1 MPSSQTTGQPQ
12 QQPQQQASLAAAAA
26 VAVASEFVA
35 PQPPPQPP
43 PPAQPQPQQL
53 TTTTTTAA
61 AAATTKTTKSNSDG
75 NPTATAAAA
84 AAVVEHA
91 HLRPH
96 GPLSRPSVALSE
108 EIMSLY
114 QLINSKYSEERRR
127 RQPGPKYNDGYDDRH
142 GHYLVFTGEVIW
154 GRYTVQGVL
163 GRGSFGTVLKCFD
176 EKHQEQVAAKVIRN
190 GEYFY
195 NQGLME
201 VDIVAR
207 LNSLPILE
215 NLVVRLGKVFVW
227 KGHLVLVFEMLS
239 MNLFQLIQRTNHNGV
254 SLDLTRKFAYQ
265 LMLVLRQLEQ
275 HNPPIIHC
283 DVKPENVVLRD
294 PSRSSIRLIDFGS
307 ACYLHQGA
315 KLYKYVQS
323 RFYRSVEVILE
334 LGYDTAIDRWS
345 LACMLVELHT
355 GVPLFAGKNESDQLA
370 RFIGV
375 LGPLPDDMIER
386 SAKKDVFFLDSR
398 QSQRGALPQQATGRG
413 RSPVMTA
420 STQQRE
426 HVASPSPVIAA
437 EVLNSLSATSSIS
450 AVTAASTA
458 PAWSYTDNAAAAT
471 TIFGAPPPQQQ
482 QQEQQALAA
491 EAGGA
496 ATATA
501 AEGRQGCRTSLSGGG
516 GGGGNACA
524 TGASNNNSGGN
535 PVAVPA
541 LRRPGTTTHAM
552 SSSSPKRDGVGHTA
566 MAGGGPL
573 TPTAVRR
580 CKHTTPRNPSQQK
593 ALLGATASTTVPV
606 ATFPTR
612 TALGL
617 RPATLTSRPRP
628 TSMSHLAV
636 HNSEGSLSAAAGGG
650 RGGMQQTKAA
660 AEQQQQQQQQQPQV
674 SASPPKSPFVLR
686 CPPTPEQC
694 QSLEEIIGV
703 YSGGPRGCRRGQAGH
718 GVDDY
723 KVFLDFVRRLLC
735 YDPRKRMT
743 CTEALEHPFLSE
755 LEAQKQ
761 WKYLSGRAP

>member
-1 MPSSQTTGQPQ
+1 
-12 QQPQQQASLAAAAA
+12 
-26 VAVASEFVA
+26 
-35 PQPPPQPP
+35 
-43 PPAQPQPQQL
+43 
-53 TTTTTTAA
+53 
-61 AAATTKTTKSNSDG
+61 
-75 NPTATAAAA
+75 
-84 AAVVEHA
+84 
-91 HLRPH
+91 
-96 GPLSRPSVALSE
+96 
-108 EIMSLY
+108 MSLY
-114 QLINSKYSEERRR
+114 QLINNKYSEERRR
-127 RQPGPKYNDGYDDRH
+127 RLPGPKYNDGYDDRH
-142 GHYLVFTGEVIW
+142 GHYLAFTGEMIW

-207 LNSLPILE
+207 LNSLPSLE

-265 LMLVLRQLEQ
+265 LILVLKQLEE

-345 LACMLVELHT
+345 LGCMLVELHT

-398 QSQRGALPQQATGRG
+398 QSQQRAFVQHSAGTERSAATTG
-413 RSPVMTA
+413 
-420 STQQRE
+420 STRQRE
-426 HVASPSPVIAA
+426 HAASPSPVIAA
-437 EVLNSLSATSSIS
+437 EVLHSLSVTSSIS
-450 AVTAASTA
+450 VVTTASTVPVWCCA
-458 PAWSYTDNAAAAT
+458 DHADAAT
-471 TIFGAPPPQQQ
+471 TTLGASQQQ
-482 QQEQQALAA
+482 QQQQSFGADAVQ
-491 EAGGA
+491 A
-496 ATATA
+496 ATATTAAAA
-501 AEGRQGCRTSLSGGG
+501 AEGRQVSRTPLSAR
-516 GGGGNACA
+516 GGNACA
-524 TGASNNNSGGN
+524 TGASNSNGNSN
-535 PVAVPA
+535 TVAVPA
-541 LRRPGTTTHAM
+541 LRRPRTTLAM
-552 SSSSPKRDGVGHTA
+552 SLTAKKDDVGCTT
-566 MAGGGPL
+566 MTAGGTL
-573 TPTAVRR
+573 TPMATRR
-580 CKHTTPRNPSQQK
+580 CKHTTPRNPPQQK
-593 ALLGATASTTVPV
+593 TLHSASTSSTAPMATLPTRPALAARPSTLMPRPRLTSTSHAPVHNEGTLPPSTGGSRTGVQQTVATAEP
-606 ATFPTR
+606 
-612 TALGL
+612 
-617 RPATLTSRPRP
+617 
-628 TSMSHLAV
+628 
-636 HNSEGSLSAAAGGG
+636 
-650 RGGMQQTKAA
+650 QQK
-660 AEQQQQQQQQQPQV
+660 QQQQT
-674 SASPPKSPFVLR
+674 SAASPKSPFVLR
-686 CPPTPEQC
+686 CPPAPEQC

-723 KVFLDFVRRLLC
+723 KVFLDFVQRLLF
-735 YDPRKRMT
+735 YDPRKRMS
-743 CTEALEHPFLSE
+743 CTEALQHPFLSE
-755 LEAQKQ
+755 LEVQKQ
-761 WKYLSGRAP
+761 WRYLSGRAP